1 MAVDMFLKLDGID
14 GESVD
19 KSHGKE
25 IDILAWSW
33 GMSQSGTFHA
43 GAGGGAGKANFQDIS
58 VTKWVDKASATLMA
72 KIATGEHIPK
82 ARLTVR
88 KAGKTPLEYVIIDM
102 EKVMITSYSTGGS
115 GGEDRLTENITLNFA
130 KVKVKYV
137 PQKEDGSGD
146 AEIEFGFDIA
156 ANITA

>member
-1 MAVDMFLKLDGID
+1 MAVDMFLKLEGID

-25 IDILAWSW
+25 IDLLAWSW

-88 KAGKTPLEYVIIDM
+88 KAGKTPLEYVIIEM

-146 AEIEFGFDIA
+146 AEVEFGFDIA